1 MASTAQRSSYINLYS
16 VEDVTDNSYKAFIEN
31 KQAKIKFKGQSN
43 IEFNFPAY
51 KYVKADD
58 SVFDL
63 ESRFSA
69 LENDNSSATNAS
81 AISQLQ
87 SDLASEIVS
96 RQSGD
101 TANANLISAE
111 VTNRT
116 TAVQGVQNN
125 VDAEAVTARAAEASN
140 LAAIQA
146 EETARIT
153 AVAAESS
160 RAQAAEAA
168 LGVRIDNVLSNA
180 DPASLDSLSELLTA
194 FQSADSSL
202 QGSISGA
209 LARILTLE
217 QRLDELTDA

>member
-16 VEDVTDNSYKAFIEN
+16 VEDVTDNDYKAFIEN

-43 IEFNFPAY
+43 VEFDFPAY

-81 AISQLQ
+81 AITQLQ

-101 TANANLISAE
+101 TANGNLISAE

-116 TAVQGVQNN
+116 TAVQGVQSN

-146 EETARIT
+146 EEAARIT
-153 AVAAESS
+153 AVAAEAA

-194 FQSADSSL
+194 FQSADSTL

-209 LARILTLE
+209 LARILVLE